1 MAESSQRID
10 AWRRIAAATIVGIA
24 AVRACVAIV
33 PQVRF
38 DVDPASDPAGYAGF
52 GPTGSLAFD
61 VLLLAAS
68 ATAIVL
74 ELAAGRRIIRWLVVA
89 AALPGLAVLAHGI
102 DDARDLFRGS
112 TWLAAAFAAVAAL
125 HLARD
130 PALRRLLVAGSLAVA
145 APMLLRGAEQILLE
159 HPATVA
165 FFEANRPQIL
175 AERGWAPGSPAAEGF
190 ERRLRQA
197 EAVGWLGLAN
207 LFSSVM
213 AFGAIGFAACAVVAR
228 PRGVASLLCAALA
241 LGCAALLVVNGSKG
255 AVGAA
260 ALGLA
265 VACIGVRFGRG
276 VAGWAAIA
284 AIALAASA
292 PALRGLF
299 DESAFGGERSLLFRS
314 HYLAGA
320 FGMASEAWPF
330 GVGPDG
336 FQDAYLR
343 AKPARSPE
351 DVTSAHA
358 AFVDWLVLLGPLGIA
373 WIALTLRLVVGW
385 PRSDEG
391 ADERDERMD
400 GRTPVVIAAILAL
413 ALLAA
418 LSLAEESIADARWV
432 LSRGG
437 AAILFGLTFVAALR
451 VLGRGGARLEP
462 WLWGAIVAVLA
473 QAQIEM
479 ILFQPGL
486 SVWLMVALGAIAGP
500 PSRATAEPLPGAGG
514 PRPLD
519 AVPIALPAAAAMAIL
534 AFGLVPQWQQD
545 RLLDRAAAEV
555 APLARI
561 RDAWRTGWSEEVLR
575 AASDGPTTKAMLS
588 LVRETGGVELEA
600 MLRSALASGATP
612 QERGEA
618 VRRALQR
625 FDGGQR
631 AKAADLL
638 RAADEVHPTNPV
650 ALESAVKQLAAA
662 GRRTLGTRRP
672 DIVDP
677 ALHAAAIEL
686 AALLDQRE
694 GTARSAAMLADL
706 WLERTRATPDAATLD
721 ATEAAV
727 RAALER
733 QPRGWGRWVDLGDA
747 LAVRERFAEA
757 SEAYATALAI
767 DDDLELDPLVR
778 MTPGV
783 RATTVARRDAA
794 RIAAEGGAKPPAGWP
809 LR

>member
-1 MAESSQRID
+1 MAEPSIRID
-10 AWRRIAAATIVGIA
+10 AWRGIATATIVGVA
-24 AVRACVAIV
+24 AIRACVAIV

-38 DVDPASDPAGYAGF
+38 DVDPASDPAGYAGL
-52 GPTGSLAFD
+52 GPTGSLALD
-61 VLLLAAS
+61 VLLLVAS

-74 ELAAGRRIIRWLVVA
+74 ELASGRRILRWLVVA

-112 TWLAAAFAAVAAL
+112 TWLAAALAAVAAL

-130 PALRRLLVAGSLAVA
+130 PALRRQLIAGALAVA
-145 APMLLRGAEQILLE
+145 APMLLRGAEQVLLE

-165 FFEANRPQIL
+165 FFEANKERIL

-190 ERRLRQA
+190 ERRLRQV

-207 LFSSVM
+207 LFSGVM
-213 AFGAIGFAACAVVAR
+213 AFGAIAFGACALVVR
-228 PRGVASLLCAALA
+228 PRGVGSILCAAMA
-241 LGCAALLVVNGSKG
+241 LGCGALLVVNGSKG
-255 AVGAA
+255 AIGAMG
-260 ALGLA
+260 LGLA
-265 VACIGVRFGRG
+265 VACVGVRFGRG
-276 VAGWAAIA
+276 PAGWAALG

-292 PALRGLF
+292 PLLRGLL
-299 DESAFGGERSLLFRS
+299 DEAALGGERSLLFRS

-320 FGMASEAWPF
+320 LRMAVDAWPF

-343 AKPARSPE
+343 VKPTRSPE

-358 AFVDWLVLLGPLGIA
+358 AFVDWLVLLGPLGLA
-373 WIALTLRLVVGW
+373 WIALTLRLVAGW
-385 PRSDEG
+385 PQDAAAPDEAESPSDRRR
-391 ADERDERMD
+391 AA
-400 GRTPVVIAAILAL
+400 VVAAILGL
-413 ALLAA
+413 AIFAA
-418 LSLAEESIADARWV
+418 LSLAEESIADLRWT
-432 LSRGG
+432 LSRG
-437 AAILFGLTFVAALR
+437 AAAMLFALAFVLVAR

-462 WLWGAIVAVLA
+462 WLLGAIVAVLV

-486 SVWLMVALGAIAGP
+486 PVWFMVAFGAIAGP
-500 PSRATAEPLPGAGG
+500 PGRATAEPLPGAGG

-555 APLARI
+555 TPLAEV
-561 RDAWRTGWSEEVLR
+561 RDAWREGWSEEVLR
-575 AASDGPTTKAMLS
+575 GQSDGPRTQAMLS
-588 LVRETGGVELEA
+588 LVRSVGGVELEA
-600 MLRSALASGATP
+600 MLRSALASGTTP

-625 FDGGQR
+625 FDSGQR

-662 GRRTLGTRRP
+662 GRRTLGTRRS

-706 WLERTRATPDAATLD
+706 WIERARATPDEATLD
-721 ATEAAV
+721 ATERAV
-727 RAALER
+727 RTALER
-733 QPRGWGRWVDLGDA
+733 QPRAWGRWIDLGDA
-747 LAVRERFAEA
+747 LAMRERFAEA

-767 DDDLELDPLVR
+767 DDDLDLDPLVR

-794 RIAAEGGAKPPAGWP
+794 RIAAEGGARPPAGWP
-809 LR
+809 WR